1 MRLRARVD
9 FSGSVRFEAKGAD
22 TAAAAKE
29 AAHRADALRLV
40 FVLLEKDG
48 RTSRVSGLLRL
59 LDHGRLVIEDV
70 DPGGGA
76 KEE

>member
-9 FSGSVRFEAKGAD
+9 FSGSVRFEAEGAD
-22 TAAAAKE
+22 AAAAAKE

-59 LDHGRLVIEDV
+59 LDHGSLIIEDV
-70 DPGGGA
+70 DPGGGK

>member
-1 MRLRARVD
+1 MLLKARVD
-9 FSGSVRFEAKGAD
+9 FSGSVRFEAEGTDAG
-22 TAAAAKE
+22 AAAKE

-48 RTSRVSGLLRL
+48 RTSRLSGMLRL